1 MVVTASVQQ
10 LELSLKLIFLHPV
23 VYSDHL
29 TEMFIS
35 KVQALMHRFSKCKCC
50 YVAVEKRY
58 NFTLA
63 ELDVV
68 APAFDHFDRCLRDLC
83 EGSSKFTA
91 RRMPTDFPTV
101 FDFERSSNMELW
113 SVQRVSGQKHTL
125 ESDT

>member
-50 YVAVEKRY
+50 YVAVEKR
-58 NFTLA
+58 
-63 ELDVV
+63 
-68 APAFDHFDRCLRDLC
+68 DLC